1 MNLLLKTVVSLTWM
15 EQMSQITE
23 MMLRFGINLLISVF
37 IIHVLYY
44 RKSQRKDYY
53 FTFMII
59 SACIFFMVFL
69 LGGIKLK
76 IGFALGLFAVF
87 GIIRYRTEQVP
98 IREMTYLFITIT
110 TAVINAL
117 ACDFSYVQ
125 LVLVNLIL
133 LAGVWI
139 LESNRWVKHRSTK
152 LIQYDRIDLIKPE
165 DREEL
170 ILDLQERTGLNVEKV
185 EVGYIDFLRDSAMLK
200 VYYMPMSNEVNTIDN
215 VVKYKPEEESK

>member
-1 MNLLLKTVVSLTWM
+1 MNFLLKTMIPLTWM
-15 EQMSQITE
+15 EQVAQISE
-23 MMLRFGINLLISVF
+23 MLFRFGINLLVVVF
-37 IIHVLYY
+37 IIHILYY
-44 RKSQRKDYY
+44 RKSQRRDYY

-59 SACIFFMVFL
+59 SVCIFFMIFL

-110 TAVINAL
+110 ISVINAL

-125 LVLVNLIL
+125 LLLVNVIL
-133 LAGVWI
+133 LSSVWI

-152 LIQYDRIDLIKPE
+152 LIQYDRIDLIKPSS
-165 DREEL
+165 RTEL
-170 ILDLQERTGLNVEKV
+170 IFDLKERTGLNVEKV

-200 VYYMPMSNEVNTIDN
+200 VYYIPLSNEVNTIDHL
-215 VVKYKPEEESK
+215 VKYKPEEESR